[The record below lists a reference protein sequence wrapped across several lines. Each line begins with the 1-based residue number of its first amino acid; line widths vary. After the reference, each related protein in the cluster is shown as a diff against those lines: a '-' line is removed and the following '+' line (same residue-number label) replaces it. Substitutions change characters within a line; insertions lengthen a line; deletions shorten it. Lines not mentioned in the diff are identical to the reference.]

1 MVNRIKKLVDLLN
14 TYRYEYYTLGKPSV
28 SDNTYDKLFDELKK
42 LEDEQGLILSNSPTI
57 TVGYAILDKLKKATH
72 KYPMLSLDKVKI
84 KEIDK
89 LQKWIGNKKV
99 VCMAKEDGLTVQ
111 LTYDHQGYLIKA
123 ETRGNGQIGEDITH
137 NIVCFSNIPTKINV
151 NKETIIT
158 GEAIIDYKTFDE
170 INNKLDKDKQYKN
183 PRNLVS
189 GTVRQLDN
197 KICKERKPKFI
208 AYIYENSEFKSKV
221 DQLAYLRGLGFDIT
235 PFREIEGRISINE
248 LNNIIDELK
257 DAIEQLSHPIDG
269 LVFTY
274 DDIEYGKSLGSTSH
288 HPLHSIALKFQED
301 SEITTLREVKWQ
313 VNRTGLVKPV
323 AIFDTVELAG
333 TEVSRATLE
342 NLDYIEDLK
351 IGIGDEIVVIKAN
364 EIIPKIID
372 NITKSNTLDIP
383 THCPICSEKLIV
395 DGKDSRSLYCVN
407 ENCNSKIVKKI
418 QHFCSKE
425 AMNIEG
431 LSIKTIE
438 ALNDIGLLNSI
449 NDLYKLV
456 NPIYKNKILKLEKF
470 GVKKYNNLID
480 SINKSRECYLHN
492 FIYALG
498 IPNVGKTTAKDMV
511 DFCSENGDLDAI
523 ETLKVILCCGF
534 GFFKAIPDIGDV
546 VANSICDYFN
556 NIDDDFHKLV
566 SELSFKEYKTENKN
580 RIVDNKLKG
589 KIVYPTGKFAINK
602 NELKLKLE
610 GLGAIISSGYKK
622 SLDYLIVGG
631 DASKSGKVDKAI
643 KDGVELM
650 SEEELM
656 ELLGE

>member
-1 MVNRIKKLVDLLN
+1 
-14 TYRYEYYTLGKPSV
+14 
-28 SDNTYDKLFDELKK
+28 
-42 LEDEQGLILSNSPTI
+42 
-57 TVGYAILDKLKKATH
+57 
-72 KYPMLSLDKVKI
+72 
-84 KEIDK
+84 
-89 LQKWIGNKKV
+89 
-99 VCMAKEDGLTVQ
+99 MAKEDGLTVQ

-407 ENCNSKIVKKI
+407 ENCNNKIVKKI

-456 NPIYKNKILKLEKF
+456 DPIYKNKILKLEKF

-523 ETLKVILCCGF
+523 ETLKVILCCEF

-589 KIVYPTGKFAINK
+589 KTVYPTGKFTINK

-650 SEEELM
+650 GEDELM